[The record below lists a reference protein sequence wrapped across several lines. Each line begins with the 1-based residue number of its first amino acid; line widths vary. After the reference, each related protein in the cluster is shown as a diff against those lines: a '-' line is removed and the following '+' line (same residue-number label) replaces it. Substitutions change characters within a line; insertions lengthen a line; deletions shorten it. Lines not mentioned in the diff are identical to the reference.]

1 MRHLEKA
8 FNRKRETKIYKWGKR
23 IWGNHEKCKVWK
35 KTPRKPKIKP
45 VDQTLYPRKESNQIK
60 KGEVRE
66 RGLPEIKRIM
76 GKIILANELE
86 EKYKKIF
93 EKLKQK

>member
-1 MRHLEKA
+1 MEKA

-45 VDQTLYPRKESNQIK
+45 IDQTLNPRKESNQIK
-60 KGEVRE
+60 KEKSE
-66 RGLPEIKRIM
+66 
-76 GKIILANELE
+76 NEGSR
-86 EKYKKIF
+86 
-93 EKLKQK
+93 KLKE